1 MNEWNIKLKIG
12 LLVVSVMTKHQDT
25 FLYLSGALTAEAVQE
40 VLVGGG
46 GGAVAGGAASW
57 LDAHVVAGVVSA
69 LLLATALIICVCV
82 AVRRR
87 RYDGYR

>member
-1 MNEWNIKLKIG
+1 MECYEESFSLP
-12 LLVVSVMTKHQDT
+12 
-25 FLYLSGALTAEAVQE
+25 SGALTAEAVQE

-46 GGAVAGGAASW
+46 GGVVVGGAASW